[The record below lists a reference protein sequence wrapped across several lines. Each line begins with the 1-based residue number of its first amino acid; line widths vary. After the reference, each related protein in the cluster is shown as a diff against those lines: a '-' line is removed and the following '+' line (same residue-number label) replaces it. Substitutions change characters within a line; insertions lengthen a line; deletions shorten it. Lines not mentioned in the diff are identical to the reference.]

1 MIKTKNI
8 LKIGVFSI
16 VILSLLISPILKSI
30 TPEANAFFLWTSAG
44 TSTTGLN
51 FEDYL
56 STCTSSAVNNTIANN
71 PTAYT
76 VLCCN
81 DKDHNLAVRNSSS
94 YSTIVSNCETAQ
106 ENASAQGVPP
116 FDEGWCTDALKY
128 GPLSQSDKAIAYI
141 EKCCNPEEG
150 KIQYILYRCQEAY
163 DTINTDLQEEA
174 VIEEETDIKNCVVK
188 EYDENDPAI
197 KLLYTDNQLYID
209 KCCNLAPDKVNSLS
223 TSDQALLAQ
232 RCEWAKDENI
242 DLFTGESKDQINPVV
257 IPPGYYGPNITQ
269 EQYEDIQEYIND
281 LNADEICANVG
292 KWSIGWP
299 KMNFE
304 PLYLRLTCIIQK
316 GTIEGLG
323 KMFAG
328 IMNLEINMI
337 LWAFKP
343 STYGGFVN
351 NPAVQGTTDN
361 PGVWN
366 FMRNLVNLVL
376 VLALVVI
383 AIASIL
389 GIKKYSWQN
398 TLWKLVIVALLVNF
412 SLVMAGMILDTSNF
426 LSYYFLN
433 LAKVENQSISESI
446 SSSFDVEGISSADK
460 YELPSVYGQTA
471 STTVGW
477 SMKWGQFLLVA
488 FAIILIG
495 LFAVIALLAIF
506 LAMIVRSFIMIV
518 LLCLSPAAFA
528 AWILP
533 DTEKYWKMWWEQFIK
548 WCTFPIIFG
557 LMFYIGVF
565 AVNHLGIE
573 NEKGVGMMAFIIQI
587 MLFSMF
593 LVGGLIFSVQGGGAA
608 AQFVMKQGSKLGLA
622 AGAFMG
628 TRIKEKIVES
638 PIYKKAGQT
647 LTKVPLL
654 KGVGGEMMI
663 TGEKVKAA
671 RIKEK
676 EKNLE
681 NISLGTLKQLEE
693 TSLRSPLERGN
704 YEQRIAL
711 TNKLAKMGELG
722 DKSIEFIK
730 LHMQD
735 RNFDQLSIS
744 RAVPQDFRIKEGI
757 FGETGPTV
765 KEKVQTLGGIKENKI
780 LELTQAKEFIKDQVD
795 KAEKQAK
802 EAGKSEKEIE
812 DIKVQKFNEVIQEI
826 VRTLNPAQLNA
837 FWRAIS
843 AKTLIEEEWG
853 GPNGKIMQAID
864 QLDETKKKFHEE
876 MLLISR
882 GLSEISGV
890 TLPKKPL
897 KEKEEPEEWTHF
909 S

>member
-16 VILSLLISPILKSI
+16 VILSLLISPILKSNV
-30 TPEANAFFLWTSAG
+30 PEVHANGDLQQTQPELWSKIQTN
-44 TSTTGLN
+44 LN
-51 FEDYL
+51 E
-56 STCTSSAVNNTIANN
+56 SSAVDI
-71 PTAYT
+71 
-76 VLCCN
+76 C
-81 DKDHNLAVRNSSS
+81 
-94 YSTIVSNCETAQ
+94 
-106 ENASAQGVPP
+106 
-116 FDEGWCTDALKY
+116 
-128 GPLSQSDKAIAYI
+128 DKAF
-141 EKCCNPEEG
+141 PGG
-150 KIQYILYRCQEAY
+150 KDNWAIFTNSNEVVQH
-163 DTINTDLQEEA
+163 A
-174 VIEEETDIKNCVVK
+174 VCV
-188 EYDENDPAI
+188 
-197 KLLYTDNQLYID
+197 
-209 KCCNLAPDKVNSLS
+209 S
-223 TSDQALLAQ
+223 
-232 RCEWAKDENI
+232 
-242 DLFTGESKDQINPVV
+242 QI
-257 IPPGYYGPNITQ
+257 G
-269 EQYEDIQEYIND
+269 
-281 LNADEICANVG
+281 A
-292 KWSIGWP
+292 
-299 KMNFE
+299 
-304 PLYLRLTCIIQK
+304 
-316 GTIEGLG
+316 IEGLG
-323 KMFAG
+323 KMFNATINWG
-328 IMNLEINMI
+328 IAMT
-337 LWAFKP
+337 LWAIEPATF
-343 STYGGFVN
+343 GGFVTN
-351 NPAVQGTTDN
+351 KGVTDV
-361 PGVWN
+361 GKIIRD
-366 FMRNLVNLVL
+366 FINLFLILGLVFIG
-376 VLALVVI
+376 I
-383 AIASIL
+383 ATIL
-389 GIKKYSWQN
+389 GIKKYSWQQ
-398 TLWKLVIVALLVNF
+398 TLWKLIVVALLVNF
-412 SLVMAGMILDTSNF
+412 SVIISGMILDV
-426 LSYYFLN
+426 SYFFTYNFLN
-433 LAKVENQSISESI
+433 LAKANNDISVAIKSGFNA
-446 SSSFDVEGISSADK
+446 SSTIDSLANYCLFSEECAGVTVSGGGGSAGAFANG
-460 YELPSVYGQTA
+460 PITSA
-471 STTVGW
+471 STSVAVKSGWGLSWGNFFITVIG
-477 SMKWGQFLLVA
+477 M
-488 FAIILIG
+488 ILIG
-495 LFAVIALLAIF
+495 LFALIALIAIF
-506 LAMIVRSFIMIV
+506 VTMILRACIIIA
-518 LLCLSPAAFA
+518 LLCLSPIAFA
-528 AWILP
+528 AWIFP

-548 WCTFPIIFG
+548 WCTFPVIFSLMLYMGITVMNG
-557 LMFYIGVF
+557 LFSTIGSGD
-565 AVNHLGIE
+565 AAKLGMI
-573 NEKGVGMMAFIIQI
+573 AFGIR
-587 MLFSMF
+587 MVLFSMF
-593 LVGGLIFSVQGGGAA
+593 LVAGLIFSIQGGGAA

-876 MLLISR
+876 MLPISR

>member
-1 MIKTKNI
+1 MKTIIMKTKNI

-16 VILSLLISPILKSI
+16 IILSLLISPILESNVPKAEAFTFGDVVNIVTWPIKMVSTAAPSLGALAISI
-30 TPEANAFFLWTSAG
+30 IIKKTSPEDICAG
-44 TSTTGLN
+44 VGG
-51 FEDYL
+51 
-56 STCTSSAVNNTIANN
+56 I
-71 PTAYT
+71 
-76 VLCCN
+76 N
-81 DKDHNLAVRNSSS
+81 DKEPGAW
-94 YSTIVSNCETAQ
+94 Q
-106 ENASAQGVPP
+106 VPWTK
-116 FDEGWCTDALKY
+116 GWWEHFSCL
-128 GPLSQSDKAIAYI
+128 
-141 EKCCNPEEG
+141 
-150 KIQYILYRCQEAY
+150 
-163 DTINTDLQEEA
+163 
-174 VIEEETDIKNCVVK
+174 
-188 EYDENDPAI
+188 
-197 KLLYTDNQLYID
+197 
-209 KCCNLAPDKVNSLS
+209 
-223 TSDQALLAQ
+223 
-232 RCEWAKDENI
+232 
-242 DLFTGESKDQINPVV
+242 
-257 IPPGYYGPNITQ
+257 
-269 EQYEDIQEYIND
+269 
-281 LNADEICANVG
+281 
-292 KWSIGWP
+292 
-299 KMNFE
+299 
-304 PLYLRLTCIIQK
+304 IQK
-316 GTIEGLG
+316 GIVKGLG
-323 KMFAG
+323 EMFSAL
-328 IMNLEINMI
+328 MNMLVAMI
-337 LWAFKP
+337 LWAFNP
-343 STYGGFVN
+343 ATYGGFVKN
-351 NPAVQGTTDN
+351 SAVQN
-361 PGVWN
+361 VWT
-366 FMRNLVNLVL
+366 FLRDLINLVL
-376 VLALVVI
+376 VLELVFI
-383 AIASIL
+383 AIATIL
-389 GIKKYSWQN
+389 GIKKYSWQQ
-398 TLWKLVIVALLVNF
+398 TLWKLVVVALLVNF
-412 SLVMAGMILDTSNF
+412 SLVIAGMILDVSNF
-426 LSYYFLN
+426 FAYTFLN
-433 LAKVENQSISESI
+433 KAKIENKSIAESMI
-446 SSSFDVEGISSADK
+446 SSFETEKIDIMVGQ
-460 YELPSVYGQTA
+460 YELSGVTEATETA
-471 STTVGW
+471 TKGW
-477 SMKWGQFLLVA
+477 GMSLGNFLIA
-488 FAIILIG
+488 TFSIILIG
-495 LFAVIALLAIF
+495 LFAVIALLAVF
-506 LAMIVRSFIMIV
+506 LAMISRSGIIIA
-518 LLCLSPAAFA
+518 LLCFTPVAFA
-528 AWILP
+528 AWIFP

-557 LMFYIGVF
+557 LMLWMGVY
-565 AVNHLGIE
+565 AVNNLGITQIA
-573 NEKGVGMMAFIIQI
+573 NEGADLGMIPFMVRVF
-587 MLFSMF
+587 LFSMF
-593 LVGGLIFSVQGGGAA
+593 LVGGLIFSVQGGGAV
-608 AQFVMKQGSKLGLA
+608 AQFVTKQGSKLGLA

-802 EAGKSEKEIE
+802 EVGKSEKEIE

-876 MLLISR
+876 MLPISR

-897 KEKEEPEEWTHF
+897 KEKEEKEEPEEWTHF